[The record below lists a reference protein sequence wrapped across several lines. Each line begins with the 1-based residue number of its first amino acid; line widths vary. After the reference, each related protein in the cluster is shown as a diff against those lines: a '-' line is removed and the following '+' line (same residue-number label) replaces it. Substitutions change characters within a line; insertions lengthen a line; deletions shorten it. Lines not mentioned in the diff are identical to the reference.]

1 MIAKR
6 QAAGRLSFPFFFFFL
21 LFYLFLKKFFLI
33 AFNSKAKQS
42 VQPAWEQSSEIRK
55 LRTLNWAGGSGN
67 AEKAWALEA
76 DKHRSES

>member
-6 QAAGRLSFPFFFFFL
+6 QAAGRLSSFLFL
-21 LFYLFLKKFFLI
+21 LSPLLFILKKIFLI

-42 VQPAWEQSSEIRK
+42 VQPAWEQSSEVRK

-67 AEKAWALEA
+67 IEKAWALEA
-76 DKHRSES
+76 DKRKSES